1 MIAPPPALSGHAE
14 ADFAIES
21 GRCGPLRVCAST
33 RGDAVFDRFF
43 AAYDHA
49 FVLPDEKEGRDGFLA
64 CLALNHGD
72 AQTRLLAR
80 FGPFREW
87 VLVAERDGDVVG
99 GANFICHAVAAH
111 DGAPQL
117 AMNLNYVF
125 VTPAHRGRGHLRD
138 MVAASRRLARMS
150 FAGAGADADTL
161 SLRMFIELN
170 DPLLMEADAYA
181 LDNAVAGIDQFDRVA
196 VWARLGARILDF
208 PYLQP
213 PLSKAQAAD
222 SGLMLGV
229 VDAPGTTLDACVLGA
244 HLERFFAISVLK
256 DGDPRAQPA
265 TRAQLDLC
273 AGRCAQ
279 GGGFAL
285 LDPLPH
291 LPALRAESGREAPRR
306 GFRERLAGLAT
317 G

>member
-1 MIAPPPALSGHAE
+1 MTAPPPALSGRAE

-21 GRCGPLRVCAST
+21 GRCGPLRVRAST
-33 RGDAVFDRFF
+33 RGGEVFDRFF
-43 AAYDHA
+43 AAYDQA
-49 FVLPDEKEGRDGFLA
+49 FVLPDEKEGREGFLA

-72 AQTRLLAR
+72 AQARLLAR
-80 FGPFREW
+80 FGAFREW

-111 DGAPQL
+111 DGAPLL

-125 VTPAHRGRGHLRD
+125 VAPAHRGRGHLRD
-138 MVAASRRLARMS
+138 MVAASRGLARMS
-150 FAGAGADADTL
+150 FAGADADTL
-161 SLRMFIELN
+161 PLRMFIELN
-170 DPLLMEADAYA
+170 DPLLMEADAYV
-181 LDNAVAGIDQFDRVA
+181 LDSAVAGIDQFDRVA

-208 PYLQP
+208 PYRQP
-213 PLSKAQAAD
+213 PLSGTQAAD
-222 SGLMLGV
+222 AGLMLGV
-229 VDAPGTTLDACVLGA
+229 VDAPGATLDACVLGA

-256 DGDPRAQPA
+256 DGDPHAQPA
-265 TRAQLDLC
+265 ARAQLDLC

-291 LPALRAESGREAPRR
+291 LPALRAGSGPGAPRG